1 MAVLLGQEYL
11 LHGAIVSGTQTG
23 KPILDVCSLCLSWD
37 GPVAMFP
44 LGDPP
49 PLWLVLTRGHSQQ
62 VQSYFLFQKTRIRT
76 EKIEPV

>member
-49 PLWLVLTRGHSQQ
+49 PLWLVLTRGLKSI
-62 VQSYFLFQKTRIRT
+62 LFSLPK
-76 EKIEPV
+76 K